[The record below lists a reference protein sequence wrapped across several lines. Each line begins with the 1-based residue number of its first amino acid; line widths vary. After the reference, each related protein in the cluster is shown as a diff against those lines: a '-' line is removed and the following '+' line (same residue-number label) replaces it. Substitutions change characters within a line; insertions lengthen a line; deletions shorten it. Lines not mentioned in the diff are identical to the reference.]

1 MNLNY
6 INIAIL
12 ILIVLV
18 SCSIIVYQLRS
29 NIKREEIVNYNKLLL
44 GIIKNENQENFVSS
58 ISDKYNIEDLL
69 GITKIDIVG
78 NNDRRVVIEGNNLDK
93 IKKVFFDNIEVLII
107 NPSNTKKIEFI
118 PPNDSKYI
126 EVSDNE
132 LELKLLISIEDKS
145 NVIYPTGLFYR
156 PGLTKEWSLYLKEI
170 DKDNKLN
177 VSKNI
182 LDYYNSAIDSIKPPS
197 PLSFKVTNLNIS
209 IDNITREVKV
219 TWKAPNKLLQESNL
233 DNFSYIFYFNS
244 SSNDSK
250 DINNNDK
257 LLTILDEEELLKGN
271 TIMRTEHRFNKDR
284 LIPGNNYKYY
294 MRTVKKKDGG
304 YETLDQTEVKIF
316 TFNQNTNNYHT
327 HLYNST
333 TGKFMLEKINVN
345 ELSEKNPELVQ
356 TYYQM
361 LAYNKSKASGEIT
374 TAQTNITNNVGC
386 IKRNIDQLYNNQL
399 DSSFQNNIN
408 KLIKANTFKE
418 DQEFV
423 KNQTNQEEQLYRI
436 EEKLAEVEKYNGK
449 KTRLSD
455 LNIKT
460 LKSIK
465 ENSLVQLEE
474 LNGEKRLV
482 LLNEGCLAYDK
493 SSRFGKKDDY
503 GILPCN
509 SFDTE
514 QQFVLNKINNLDEYN
529 YLLATNIQDNLTD
542 AENKNVSYPFYVLQ
556 PDNSTKCVS
565 INNKQL
571 QIVPCN
577 GDEEVRFEGYSDSN
591 KCNI

>member
-29 NIKREEIVNYNKLLL
+29 NIERDEIINYNKNLLSL
-44 GIIKNENQENFVSS
+44 IKNDNQENFVSS
-58 ISDKYNIEDLL
+58 LSDKYNIEELL

-78 NNDRRVVIEGNNLDK
+78 DNTDRKVVIEGTKLDK
-93 IKKVFFDNIEVLII
+93 INNVFFDNVDVSFDKLEENI
-107 NPSNTKKIEFI
+107 KFK
-118 PPNDSKYI
+118 PPDDKNLV
-126 EVSDNE
+126 VSDNE
-132 LELKLLISIEDKS
+132 LELKLLISIKKDFS
-145 NVIYPTGLFYR
+145 IIYPTGLFYR
-156 PGLTKEWSLYLKEI
+156 PGLTDKWNLYLKEK
-170 DKDNKLN
+170 DKDNKLK
-177 VSKNI
+177 VTDEIIK
-182 LDYYNSAIDSIKPPS
+182 YYDAAIDSIKPAL
-197 PLSFKVTNLNIS
+197 PLSFKVTNLKIT
-209 IDNITREVKV
+209 IDDITREVKV
-219 TWKAPNKLLQESNL
+219 TWEAPNKLLQESNL
-233 DNFSYIFYFNS
+233 DNFSYIFYFNPVGEDP
-244 SSNDSK
+244 NDNERRT
-250 DINNNDK
+250 DILN
-257 LLTILDEEELLKGN
+257 ILDDEAILRGE

-284 LIPGNNYKYY
+284 LIPGNSYKYY
-294 MRTVKKKDGG
+294 MRTVKKKDGS
-304 YETLDQTEVKIF
+304 YETLDQTSDKEIF
-316 TFNQNTNNYHT
+316 TFNQNKDNYHT
-327 HLYNST
+327 HLYDSA
-333 TGKFMLEKINVN
+333 TGKFKLEEIDVA

-386 IKRNIDQLYNNQL
+386 IKGNIDQLYNNQL

-408 KLIKANTFKE
+408 KLIKENTFKE

-423 KNQTNQEEQLYRI
+423 KNQTNQEEQLDRI

-465 ENSLVQLEE
+465 ENSLVRLEE

-493 SSRFGKKDDY
+493 SNRFGKKDDY

-542 AENKNVSYPFYVLQ
+542 EENKNVNYPFYVLQ
-556 PDNSTKCVS
+556 PDNSNKCVS
-565 INNKQL
+565 INNKQI

-577 GDEEVRFEGYSDSN
+577 GEEEVRFEGYFDSN
-591 KCNI
+591 KCDI

>member
-542 AENKNVSYPFYVLQ
+542 TENKNVSYPFYVLQ

-577 GDEEVRFEGYSDSN
+577 GEEDVRFEGYSDSN

>member
-197 PLSFKVTNLNIS
+197 PLSFKVTNLKIT
-209 IDNITREVKV
+209 IDDITREVKV
-219 TWKAPNKLLQESNL
+219 TWEAPNKLLQESNL
-233 DNFSYIFYFNS
+233 DNFSYIFYFNPVS
-244 SSNDSK
+244 EDPNDNERRT
-250 DINNNDK
+250 DILN
-257 LLTILDEEELLKGN
+257 ILDDEAILSGE

-284 LIPGNNYKYY
+284 LIPGNTYKYY

-316 TFNQNTNNYHT
+316 TFNQNTDNYHT
-327 HLYNST
+327 HLYDST
-333 TGKFMLEKINVN
+333 TGKFMLEKINVT

-386 IKRNIDQLYNNQL
+386 VKRNIDQLYNNQL

-423 KNQTNQEEQLYRI
+423 KNQTNQEEQLDRI

-493 SSRFGKKDDY
+493 SSRFGKKDNY

-577 GDEEVRFEGYSDSN
+577 GEEEVRFEGYFDSN
-591 KCNI
+591 KCDI

>member
-107 NPSNTKKIEFI
+107 TPSNTKKIEFI